1 MEEGRMKLEWLEKDF
16 SVGKWQA
23 DAEIAMSG
31 NPFWFLSRTDKE
43 LSLFCPTEEML
54 ENAKEYEHGWV
65 GFRVAGELEFSLV
78 GVLSQIANALAYG
91 KISIFAISTF
101 DTDYVFMKKEK
112 KQEAQD
118 LLQLLGWNFMG
129 NKA

>member
-1 MEEGRMKLEWLEKDF
+1 MEEGRMKLEWLASEF

-23 DAEIAMSG
+23 DAEIAMSS

-43 LSLFCPTEEML
+43 LSLFCPTDEMV
-54 ENAKEYEHGWV
+54 ENADEYEHGWI

-112 KQEAQD
+112 KQEAQG
-118 LLQLLGWNFMG
+118 LLELLGWNFI
-129 NKA
+129 N